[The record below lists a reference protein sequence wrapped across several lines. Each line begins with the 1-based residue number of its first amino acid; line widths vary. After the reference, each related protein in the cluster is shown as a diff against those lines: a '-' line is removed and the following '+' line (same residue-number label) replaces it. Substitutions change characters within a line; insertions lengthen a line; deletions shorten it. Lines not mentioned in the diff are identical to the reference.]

1 MRLIEILLSLS
12 DLGNRNKKE
21 IFFWQKEKSPK
32 VLCKYLLFEEK
43 LDFLFGHVTA

>member
-21 IFFWQKEKSPK
+21 IFLAKRKITKGLMQVFA
-32 VLCKYLLFEEK
+32 V
-43 LDFLFGHVTA
+43 